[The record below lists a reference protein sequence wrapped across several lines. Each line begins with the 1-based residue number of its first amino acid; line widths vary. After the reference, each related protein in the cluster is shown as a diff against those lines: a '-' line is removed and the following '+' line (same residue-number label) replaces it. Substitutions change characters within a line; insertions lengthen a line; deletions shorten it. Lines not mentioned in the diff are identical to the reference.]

1 MWAIVLIWHLFSG
14 QTICFSCFSFHKSRE
29 IEKIS
34 MPWNLLLERSE
45 ECVERVKPYS
55 YWNKGEKFL
64 STTNFRLKEN
74 MENYWQNTAM
84 ISAQNKKQLEQ
95 NCKQIWK
102 LQMERHKIDRGIIQQ
117 TEAHHSPF
125 FAISHFISSVL
136 QCQLF
141 YTWIILLFS
150 SFAWKI
156 GCCWFSTVNH
166 ISCYFLFDLRG
177 VSPQA
182 MLASLIWNLSASMSL
197 TLSYNLPSNWND
209 LPAFFPWN
217 YSNLMVVLLKAFA
230 HHSAAWTWKLSLIF
244 LLILKLHS
252 AHAKNIQ
259 SRISLFYSRL
269 FSSCS

>member
-1 MWAIVLIWHLFSG
+1 
-14 QTICFSCFSFHKSRE
+14 
-29 IEKIS
+29 
-34 MPWNLLLERSE
+34 
-45 ECVERVKPYS
+45 
-55 YWNKGEKFL
+55 
-64 STTNFRLKEN
+64 
-74 MENYWQNTAM
+74 
-84 ISAQNKKQLEQ
+84 
-95 NCKQIWK
+95 
-102 LQMERHKIDRGIIQQ
+102 MERHKIDRGIIQQ

-156 GCCWFSTVNH
+156 GCYWLSTVNH
-166 ISCYFLFDLRG
+166 FSCYFLFDLRG

-209 LPAFFPWN
+209 LPAFFPVELQQ
-217 YSNLMVVLLKAFA
+217 SNGSFTRSINFA

-252 AHAKNIQ
+252 ANAKNIQ